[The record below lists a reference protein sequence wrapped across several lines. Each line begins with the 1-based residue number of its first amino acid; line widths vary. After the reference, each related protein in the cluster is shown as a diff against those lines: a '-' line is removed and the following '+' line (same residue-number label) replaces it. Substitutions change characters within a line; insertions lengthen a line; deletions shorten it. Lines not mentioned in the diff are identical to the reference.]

1 MSWSQSGM
9 YVTGFCLQTVGSCI
23 GSDHITRI
31 MLIVVMVKCNSL
43 KNVTVP
49 ASSWLTA
56 FFCMAA

>member
-1 MSWSQSGM
+1 M
-9 YVTGFCLQTVGSCI
+9 TGFCLQTVGSCI

>member
-1 MSWSQSGM
+1 M
-9 YVTGFCLQTVGSCI
+9 TGFCLQTV

-49 ASSWLTA
+49 VSSWLTA
-56 FFCMAA
+56 CFCMAA